1 MAPLLKHAP
10 ALLAALFLAGCATTD
25 VGVESRNIS
34 VETDST
40 PVSGPVGNDTMQ
52 PVLARTAP
60 TYVTLTVS
68 SINDPNLGR
77 DTDNKTPVTSGSG
90 FVVDSSGYVLTA
102 AHVAVSKGFTVSARA
117 ADGRLY
123 SGKVINILPG
133 NDMALIK
140 LKGFHGP
147 AVVPEGQA
155 CMTQGTAL
163 FSLGKPH
170 EMGDTARLGT
180 LESMSFGHPVQY
192 GKFGYPDAMVMRM
205 NTKRGESGGPV
216 FNNSGHLAGMVVS
229 TLSTSDG
236 RPLNLAHAVPARDL
250 ASFLCSN
257 VKCAAS
263 WQALAASARQ
273 QCI

>member
-1 MAPLLKHAP
+1 MTVVLRTSLFVCL
-10 ALLAALFLAGCATTD
+10 ALSLAACAATD
-25 VGVESRNIS
+25 VGVESRDIS
-34 VETDST
+34 FETDST
-40 PVSGPVGNDTMQ
+40 PVSGPAGNATLQ
-52 PVLARTAP
+52 PLVARTAP

-68 SINDPNLGR
+68 SVSDPNLGR
-77 DTDNKTPVTSGSG
+77 DKDSRTPVTSGSG

-102 AHVAVSKGFTVSARA
+102 AHVAVSKGYSVSARA

-123 SGKVINILPG
+123 SGKVINLLAS

-140 LKGFHGP
+140 LKGFRGP
-147 AVVPEGQA
+147 AVVPDSEP
-155 CMTQGTAL
+155 CMNQGTAL

-180 LESMSFGHPVQY
+180 LEAMSFGRAVQY

-216 FNNSGHLAGMVVS
+216 FNNSGQLAGMVVS
-229 TLSTSDG
+229 TLSDSEG
-236 RPLNLAHAVPARDL
+236 QPLNLAHAVPARDL
-250 ASFLCSN
+250 ASFLCSS
-257 VKCAAS
+257 VKCAAP
-263 WQALAASARQ
+263 WQALAAKARR

>member
-1 MAPLLKHAP
+1 MTAILRRSLALCA
-10 ALLAALFLAGCATTD
+10 ALLLAGCAGTD

-34 VETDST
+34 FENDSVPTAGPAGETT
-40 PVSGPVGNDTMQ
+40 LQ
-52 PVLARTAP
+52 PLVARATP

-68 SINDPNLGR
+68 SISDPNLGR
-77 DTDNKTPVTSGSG
+77 DKDNKTPVTSGSG
-90 FVVDSSGYVLTA
+90 FVVDSSGYVMTA
-102 AHVAVSKGFTVSARA
+102 AHVAVGKGYTVSARA

-123 SGKVINILPG
+123 SGKVVNILPS

-147 AVVPEGQA
+147 AVEPDSEP
-155 CMTQGTAL
+155 CMSQGTEL

-180 LESMSFGHPVQY
+180 LQSMSFGRAVQY

-205 NTKRGESGGPV
+205 KTKRGESGGPV
-216 FNNSGHLAGMVVS
+216 FNNSGRLAGMVVS

-236 RPLNLAHAVPARDL
+236 QPLNLAHAVPARDL
-250 ASFLCSN
+250 ASFLCSS
-257 VKCAAS
+257 VSCAES
-263 WQALAASARQ
+263 WQALAALARR